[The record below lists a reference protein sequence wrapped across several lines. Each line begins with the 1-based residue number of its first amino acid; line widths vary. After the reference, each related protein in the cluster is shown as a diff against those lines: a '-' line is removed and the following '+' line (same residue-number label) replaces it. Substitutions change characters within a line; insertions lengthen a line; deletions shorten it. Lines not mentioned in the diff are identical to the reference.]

1 MCNVDVCYFFFSRS
15 RRHTSCAL
23 VTGVQTCALPISGLC
38 VTKLDVLDDLDVIRI
53 CTGYKVNGQPVEV
66 PPIGAEGFAKV
77 EVIYEEFPGW
87 KTNTYGV
94 TRYEELPEMARTY
107 LQRIAEITETEI
119 AIVST
124 SPDRDHTMG
133 PPHRPA
139 ERRVGKERVNTG

>member
-1 MCNVDVCYFFFSRS
+1 MIRRPPRS
-15 RRHTSCAL
+15 TRTDTLFPYTTLFRSIFNNS
-23 VTGVQTCALPISGLC
+23 VTGLC

-94 TRYEELPEMARTY
+94 TRYEELPEKARTY

-124 SPDRDHTMG
+124 GPDRDHTMVLHN
-133 PPHRPA
+133 PLDRKSTRLNSSH
-139 ERRVGKERVNTG
+139 